1 MHEPAT
7 GRTSGSHDPLASWKE
22 IDAYLGR
29 DVPPVRLWKR
39 SEGLPVHR
47 HMHAKQGSVYALRS
61 ELDVWRRV
69 RAQAAP
75 LPTERAAEL
84 DAPIAAR
91 PRPWAPRGLRQWIT
105 IAVGVAGS
113 SRVECLRS

>member
-1 MHEPAT
+1 MHEPGP
-7 GRTSGSHDPLASWKE
+7 GRNSGRHARLESWKE
-22 IDAYLGR
+22 IAAYLGR
-29 DVPPVRLWKR
+29 DVRTVQRWER

-91 PRPWAPRGLRQWIT
+91 PRPWAPRG
-105 IAVGVAGS
+105 AAAMDHN
-113 SRVECLRS
+113 